1 MTKQP
6 NSRRNLDMAIHRMAA
21 SDKDFV
27 KLRALLANAIVG
39 QMLPNGA
46 VKGGT
51 ALKFR
56 FGDAAT
62 RFTTD
67 LALPGKAIS
76 TPLWRSSRP
85 RFPPDGTASQAD
97 SCRAA
102 KLARRMC
109 RPSTSCAHS
118 TSRSI
123 TVGNHGAPSRWK
135 SDTMSWAMP
144 TSPNAC
150 FHQISHACFES
161 LGFPIPTPCPSCRS
175 TIKSL
180 RNCTGQ
186 ANREANGPTTSS
198 ISKSLCEE
206 RRLTRP

>member
-1 MTKQP
+1 
-6 NSRRNLDMAIHRMAA
+6 MAIHRMAA

-67 LALPGKAIS
+67 LDAARQSDLDAFVEKLEAS
-76 TPLWRSSRP
+76 LSSGWNGFAGRLVP
-85 RFPPDGTASQAD
+85 RSQA
-97 SCRAA
+97 
-102 KLARRMC
+102 
-109 RPSTSCAHS
+109 RPAHVPPQYVM
-118 TSRSI
+118 RPFDI
-123 TVGNHGAPSRWK
+123 KIDTVGNHGAPSRWK